1 MPRDPAIFP
10 TARACHGLGATAA
23 LLLGVLAG
31 PAMVQA
37 QDAPALRYLD
47 CNGRPAPVAMAR
59 AETPAARGDI
69 PALRPVSPG
78 IPHAGTQSYASV
90 PELRPATPSLP
101 LRTIRADGRPGLTPA
116 DAFFAAPQSVPLS
129 APPPPP
135 PASPPQ
141 PVRAPVAE
149 ARPAAP
155 SAPPPRQA
163 PVPAPVE
170 RPAPQPVPQ
179 TVPAPAPTPA
189 PTRPPEWADDPMA
202 PRADAPI
209 WSVGQSRQAPAP
221 AAAPAPAPAASQPV
235 APVTQPQS
243 NYQTERAPQAAPQG
257 ARYYS
262 VHRQNGRQPDRTI
275 MPEQVYLDA
284 LPIEMEETPVSPSMA
299 RPPEPPQLVRNPDGT
314 VRRTTGESASS
325 AGARQ

>member
-10 TARACHGLGATAA
+10 TAHACHGLGATAA
-23 LLLGVLAG
+23 LLLGVLVG

-47 CNGRPAPVAMAR
+47 WNGRPAPVAMAR

-69 PALRPVSPG
+69 PALRPVSPV

-116 DAFFAAPQSVPLS
+116 DAFFAAPQSVPVS
-129 APPPPP
+129 APRP
-135 PASPPQ
+135 PAPQ
-141 PVRAPVAE
+141 PVRTPVVE
-149 ARPAAP
+149 ARPVAS
-155 SAPPPRQA
+155 SAPPVRQA

-170 RPAPQPVPQ
+170 RPAPQPVPRP
-179 TVPAPAPTPA
+179 VPTPAPTPA

-202 PRADAPI
+202 PRADALI

-221 AAAPAPAPAASQPV
+221 AAAPAPAPTPSQPA
-235 APVTQPQS
+235 APVTQPQPT
-243 NYQTERAPQAAPQG
+243 YPTERTPQAAPQG

-262 VHRQNGRQPDRTI
+262 VHRQNGRQPDRTT

-284 LPIEMEETPVSPSMA
+284 LPIELEETPSSPSMA

-314 VRRTTGESASS
+314 VRRTTGESARS

>member
-10 TARACHGLGATAA
+10 TARVCHGLGATAA

-37 QDAPALRYLD
+37 QDAPARDAPTLRYLD
-47 CNGRPAPVAMAR
+47 WNGRPAPVAMAR
-59 AETPAARGDI
+59 AETPAARDDI
-69 PALRPVSPG
+69 PALRPASAV

-90 PELRPATPSLP
+90 PELRPATPRLP

-116 DAFFAAPQSVPLS
+116 DAFFAAPQSVPVS

-135 PASPPQ
+135 PPQ
-141 PVRAPVAE
+141 PVRTPVAE
-149 ARPAAP
+149 ARPVVP
-155 SAPPPRQA
+155 SAPPVRQA
-163 PVPAPVE
+163 PAPAPVE
-170 RPAPQPVPQ
+170 RPAPQPEPVP
-179 TVPAPAPTPA
+179 VPAPAPA

-209 WSVGQSRQAPAP
+209 WSVGQSRQAPTP
-221 AAAPAPAPAASQPV
+221 AAAPAPAPALSQPV
-235 APVTQPQS
+235 APVAQPQPT
-243 NYQTERAPQAAPQG
+243 YQTDSTPQAAPQG

-262 VHRQNGRQPDRTI
+262 VHRQNGRQPDRTP

-284 LPIEMEETPVSPSMA
+284 LPIELEETPSSPSLA

-314 VRRTTGESASS
+314 VRRTTGESARS

>member
-10 TARACHGLGATAA
+10 TAHACHGLGATAA

-31 PAMVQA
+31 PAMVRA

-47 CNGRPAPVAMAR
+47 WNGRPAPVAMAR
-59 AETPAARGDI
+59 AETPASRDDI
-69 PALRPVSPG
+69 PALRPASPV

-116 DAFFAAPQSVPLS
+116 DAFFAAPQSVPVS
-129 APPPPP
+129 APPPP
-135 PASPPQ
+135 APQ
-141 PVRAPVAE
+141 PVRTPVVE
-149 ARPAAP
+149 ARPAVP
-155 SAPPPRQA
+155 SAPPQRQA

-179 TVPAPAPTPA
+179 PVPTPAPTPA
-189 PTRPPEWADDPMA
+189 PARPAEWADDPMA
-202 PRADAPI
+202 PRADALI
-209 WSVGQSRQAPAP
+209 WSVGQSGQ
-221 AAAPAPAPAASQPV
+221 APAPAPASSQPV
-235 APVTQPQS
+235 VPVAQRQPTYEAAS
-243 NYQTERAPQAAPQG
+243 TPRSAPQG

-262 VHRQNGRQPDRTI
+262 VHRQNGRQPDRTP

-284 LPIEMEETPVSPSMA
+284 LPIELEETPSSPSMA

-314 VRRTTGESASS
+314 VRRTTGESARS